1 LSDIASHL
9 VISAHVTD
17 RNCAS
22 EFADTMVVDPM
33 RDDSIHIVSHDTSAD
48 LPIPRP
54 DAVAMR
60 AVSKSSL
67 PWFCLMWSR
76 KSASI

>member
-1 LSDIASHL
+1 LRDIASHL
-9 VISAHVTD
+9 VISAHVTE

-22 EFADTMVVDPM
+22 EFADTMVVLPIL
-33 RDDSIHIVSHDTSAD
+33 DDSIQMVSHETKAD

-54 DAVAMR
+54 DAIAIR
-60 AVSKSSL
+60 AVAKSIL
-67 PWFCLMWSR
+67 PLFSLMWSR

>member
-1 LSDIASHL
+1 LSDIASHF

-22 EFADTMVVDPM
+22 EFADTMVVLPIL
-33 RDDSIHIVSHDTSAD
+33 DDSIHIVSQLTKAD

-54 DAVAMR
+54 DAIASR
-60 AVSKSSL
+60 AVLKSTL
-67 PWFCLMWSR
+67 PLFSLMWSR